1 MCIFNKIYNLFELDR
16 LKALIKYG
24 NADYNQNPI
33 TADYY
38 NGSNND
44 LENIFLELLKLSK
57 TPVNVFNRIEYSD
70 RIKFLA
76 EEGLHILEVK
86 DIDSGSFKVSKDQA
100 DAVILSLV
108 KKTKKKITKNQ
119 VNKNIKTALDDYK
132 KNVVSSVNL
141 PKLKSK
147 KKK

>member
-1 MCIFNKIYNLFELDR
+1 MCIFNKLYNLFELDR

-33 TADYY
+33 TTDYY

-44 LENIFLELLKLSK
+44 LENIFLELLKLSN
-57 TPVNVFNRIEYSD
+57 TPVNVFNRIEYSE

-86 DIDSGSFKVSKDQA
+86 AIDAGSFKYTNEEITK
-100 DAVILSLV
+100 ILSTPD
-108 KKTKKKITKNQ
+108 KPAKKISKKQ
-119 VNKNIKTALDDYK
+119 VNKNIKAALDDYK